1 MQLTDLQTDTRYL
14 ISPQLTAT
22 DYPNTD
28 LNRNINRWYRRTLG
42 WVFAAMGKWS
52 ATEEFAYTDSVIG
65 QVEYPLPTSLLR
77 LKRIEFK
84 YDSTGQYVLGKNFSE
99 QQVRAALGDNIL
111 LGASTADPY
120 YRLGDTSLFVYPQFT
135 AVVTGGIRV
144 EYNKDVVDL
153 SSGTDI
159 PDMLSVVHQILSVGA
174 AYDFALAK
182 EMRLKAEELRRLIF
196 GIPGFPDVSLKA
208 DLELIYAKR
217 DDTTKTGFRVR
228 RERFD

>member
-1 MQLTDLQTDTRYL
+1 MQLSDLQTDTRYL

-28 LNRNINRWYRRTLG
+28 LNRNINRWYRRTIG

-52 ATEEFAYTDSVIG
+52 ATEDFAYTDSVIG
-65 QVEYPLPTSLLR
+65 QTEYPFPTNLLR
-77 LKRIEFK
+77 LNRIEFK
-84 YDSTGQYVLGKNFSE
+84 YDASGQYVLGKGFHE
-99 QQVRAALGDNIL
+99 KQVTAGLGDNTL
-111 LGASTADPY
+111 LGSSTADPY
-120 YRLGDTSLFVYPQFT
+120 YRLGDNSMFIYPAFT
-135 AVVTGGIRV
+135 AVVPAGIRI
-144 EYNKDVVDL
+144 EFEKDVTDL

-159 PDMLSVVHQILSVGA
+159 PDLLSVVHQILSVGA

-196 GIPGFPDVSLKA
+196 GIPGFPDVSLKS

-217 DDTTKTGFRVR
+217 DNTTKMGFRVR